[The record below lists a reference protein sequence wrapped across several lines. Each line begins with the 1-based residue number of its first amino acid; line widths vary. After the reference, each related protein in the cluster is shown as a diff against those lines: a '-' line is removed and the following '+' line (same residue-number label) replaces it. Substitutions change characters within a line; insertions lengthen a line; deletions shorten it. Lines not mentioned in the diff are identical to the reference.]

1 MVNINHCLQHKLHIY
16 ITYMN
21 HHHYVMH
28 NIMNQ
33 DNIHNSIYS
42 IYIILLNKIH
52 LNIDYILYHLYINIQ
67 HNLVD
72 IINMF
77 NNIENIIK
85 YMKYKYYYY
94 IINNLLL
101 YIFNIF
107 IIHLNNIQM
116 NIFNNYLMINI
127 HHNLINNLHI
137 YYYLNTF
144 SINILYMSKY
154 LNMNILNNFIYFNNY
169 NIIKKIISILVHIL
183 HINH

>member
-1 MVNINHCLQHKLHIY
+1 
-16 ITYMN
+16 MN

-33 DNIHNSIYS
+33 DNIHNSIYF
-42 IYIILLNKIH
+42 IYIILSNKIH
-52 LNIDYILYHLYINIQ
+52 LNIKYILYQLNINIQ

-77 NNIENIIK
+77 NNIENIII

-101 YIFNIF
+101 NIFNMI

-127 HHNLINNLHI
+127 HHILINNLYI

-144 SINILYMSKY
+144 FINILNMLNY
-154 LNMNILNNFIYFNNY
+154 LNINILNNFIYFNNY
-169 NIIKKIISILVHIL
+169 NIIINIISILVHIL
-183 HINH
+183 HINYLY